1 MREAS
6 FILPLTDGP
15 CWAHATAEDTLMR
28 HFGGFSVAQV
38 SGAWRDGPGGEIIR
52 DTSIEYR
59 IAAEW
64 TDEKRNTF
72 IGVALAAGRE
82 ARQDAIYIKMD
93 TGRVLILSTDEG
105 AWVPDFGCGWIIGA
119 LAFMGVLAMMIAVGL
134 AQ

>member
-15 CWAHATAEDTLMR
+15 SWAHTTAEDTLMH
-28 HFGGFSVAQV
+28 HFGGFSAGQV
-38 SGAWRDGPGGEIIR
+38 SGAWRDGPGGEVVR

-59 IAAEW
+59 VAAEW
-64 TDEKRNTF
+64 TNEKRNTF
-72 IGVALAAGRE
+72 IGAALAAGRE
-82 ARQDAIYIKMD
+82 AGQDAVYVKMD

-105 AWVPDFGCGWIIGA
+105 AWVPDFGGGLLIGA
-119 LAFMGVLAMMIAVGL
+119 IAFAMVIAMMIAVGL